1 MLIALLFVLGTVS
14 CTLFL
19 AVNGLY
25 SASDDVIEL
34 TPTNFN
40 KEVIQSES
48 LWLVEFYAPWYELQ
62 LHSCLLLS
70 WRSSTGI
77 CC

>member
-1 MLIALLFVLGTVS
+1 MSLLFFVGTVS

-19 AVNGLY
+19 AVNSLY

-34 TPTNFN
+34 TPANFN

-48 LWLVEFYAPWYELQ
+48 LWLVEFYAPW
-62 LHSCLLLS
+62 
-70 WRSSTGI
+70 
-77 CC
+77 

>member
-1 MLIALLFVLGTVS
+1 MLITLLFVLGTVS
-14 CTLFL
+14 CTFFL

-48 LWLVEFYAPWYELQ
+48 LWLVEFYAPW
-62 LHSCLLLS
+62 
-70 WRSSTGI
+70 
-77 CC
+77 

>member
-1 MLIALLFVLGTVS
+1 MFLLFVAGTVS

-40 KEVIQSES
+40 KEVIQSDS
-48 LWLVEFYAPWYELQ
+48 LWLVEFYAPW
-62 LHSCLLLS
+62 
-70 WRSSTGI
+70 
-77 CC
+77 

>member
-1 MLIALLFVLGTVS
+1 MVSGNADCFDSFLLGTVS

-48 LWLVEFYAPWYELQ
+48 LWLVEFYAPW
-62 LHSCLLLS
+62 
-70 WRSSTGI
+70 
-77 CC
+77 